1 MAHKALWIALLAVLV
16 LGLCA
21 GCVAPVTSPQAST
34 TAEPLA
40 EVPRAQVASATGVV
54 VPARWAALAFP
65 LSGPVE
71 TLAVAVGDEVQP
83 GQVLASLEKA
93 ALRAQVAQ
101 AEAALAAAEARLGQL
116 AAGPRPEDLAAAD
129 AAVAAAQADV
139 ARAEAAVEAARAQQA
154 AAQAAVA
161 AAEAAL
167 AQAQAAVRQLE
178 ERPFPEEVAAAEAEM
193 KGAEARVRQA
203 QAAYDRVKDQPYAGM
218 LPEAL
223 ALEQATL
230 AYQAA
235 KARYEALLRGAT
247 QAERDA
253 AKAGVAAAQ
262 ASLEGA
268 KAQLALAQAQV
279 AQAEA
284 AREGAKALLAQA
296 EARRALLA
304 AGPTETQ
311 RAEAQ
316 AAVDQA
322 RAALQA
328 AQATLAQAELRSPIQ
343 GTVTAV
349 AIRRGEFA
357 VAGTP
362 VVTVGDLSHLQVET
376 TDLNEVDVARVRVG
390 QEVTLTFDAL
400 PAKSLRGRVVRI
412 APMASGQG
420 GGVNYTVT
428 IELEEQDPALRWGM
442 TAFVDILVE
451 QK

>member
-1 MAHKALWIALLAVLV
+1 MARKMLWEALVVVLV
-16 LGLCA
+16 LGVAA
-21 GCVAPVTSPQAST
+21 GCAAPAVSPQAGA
-34 TAEPLA
+34 AEQLPA
-40 EVPRAQVASATGVV
+40 DAPRAQVASATGVV
-54 VPARWAALAFP
+54 VPARWATLAFP

-83 GQVLASLEKA
+83 GQVLASLEKS
-93 ALRAQVAQ
+93 ALQAQVAQ
-101 AEAALAAAEARLGQL
+101 AEAALAAAEARLQGL
-116 AAGPRPEDLAAAD
+116 AAGSRPEELAAAD
-129 AAVAAAQADV
+129 AAVGAARADV
-139 ARAEAAVEAARAQQA
+139 ARAEAAVEAARAQEA
-154 AAQAAVA
+154 AAQAAVS

-178 ERPFPEEVAAAEAEM
+178 GRPLPEEVAAAEAEM

-203 QAAYDRVKDQPYAGM
+203 QAAYDRVKGQPYAGM

-235 KARYEALLRGAT
+235 KARYEALLRGPT

-253 AKAGVAAAQ
+253 AKAAVAAAQ
-262 ASLEGA
+262 ANLEGA
-268 KAQLALAQAQV
+268 KAHLALARAQV

-284 AREGAKALLAQA
+284 ARDGARALLVQA
-296 EARRALLA
+296 EARRNLLA
-304 AGPTETQ
+304 AGPTQAQ

-322 RAALQA
+322 KAALEA
-328 AQATLAQAELRSPIQ
+328 AQAALAQAELRAPIG
-343 GTVTAV
+343 GTVTAISV
-349 AIRRGEFA
+349 RRGEFA

-362 VVTVGDLSHLQVET
+362 ILTVGDLTHLRVET
-376 TDLNEVDVARVRVG
+376 TDLNEVDVARLRVG
-390 QEVTLTFDAL
+390 QEATITFDAL
-400 PAKSLRGRVVRI
+400 PGRSFRGRVVQI

-428 IELEEQDPALRWGM
+428 LELEEQDPALRWGM
-442 TAFVDILVE
+442 TAFVDILVGE
-451 QK
+451 

>member
-1 MAHKALWIALLAVLV
+1 
-16 LGLCA
+16 
-21 GCVAPVTSPQAST
+21 
-34 TAEPLA
+34 
-40 EVPRAQVASATGVV
+40 
-54 VPARWAALAFP
+54 
-65 LSGPVE
+65 
-71 TLAVAVGDEVQP
+71 
-83 GQVLASLEKA
+83 
-93 ALRAQVAQ
+93 
-101 AEAALAAAEARLGQL
+101 
-116 AAGPRPEDLAAAD
+116 
-129 AAVAAAQADV
+129 
-139 ARAEAAVEAARAQQA
+139 
-154 AAQAAVA
+154 
-161 AAEAAL
+161 
-167 AQAQAAVRQLE
+167 
-178 ERPFPEEVAAAEAEM
+178 
-193 KGAEARVRQA
+193 
-203 QAAYDRVKDQPYAGM
+203 
-218 LPEAL
+218 
-223 ALEQATL
+223 
-230 AYQAA
+230 
-235 KARYEALLRGAT
+235 
-247 QAERDA
+247 
-253 AKAGVAAAQ
+253 
-262 ASLEGA
+262 
-268 KAQLALAQAQV
+268 V